1 MRFWAAFVGLFFLAA
16 EALLPASA
24 LAAGG
29 NRVALVIGNSK
40 YVYAPALPNPAGDAR
55 LMADVLR
62 KAGFSVIE
70 GVDLDY
76 AGMRDRLNK
85 FTEAS
90 YEADT
95 ALIYYAGH
103 GMQVNGKNYLI
114 PVDAELT
121 APAHL
126 RTRTVQMDELLAA
139 LPPDPAVGIVILDA
153 CRDNPL
159 ARTLAASL
167 PKSRS
172 TTAPGLAPIDVSGS
186 DVGTGGVLIAFATD
200 PGAVSYDGKGANSP
214 YTMSLARHLAEPGV
228 EIQSALTR
236 VRGEV
241 TAETDGRQRPWHNA
255 SLGREVFIGPQTP
268 PPAAP
273 APQPS
278 ATETPVEPPGSDAR
292 GWEIEQRVWDEAS
305 KRNTLA
311 HYEAYLQQFPKGAF
325 ADLARLNIDQL
336 KKPPITLGNAPA
348 AAAKTESDAS
358 RSAMA
363 AQPPAATANPE
374 TDVGTELTESAIG
387 LDRQAKIDLQE
398 RLLAIGY
405 ELDSADGDFGI
416 KTRRAIGRW
425 QEENRLP
432 PTSFLTSKQYAR
444 LKLDTDDALKSYR
457 AQRASEAEA
466 KKQESA
472 TSQKTQKPQPVVRAK
487 PRREQR
493 REAANPRPAPK
504 AAKPAQ
510 RKSGYRTCSGID
522 GTFEVPASQK
532 CPLSGY
538 AHY

>member
-1 MRFWAAFVGLFFLAA
+1 MRFWAAIVGLFFLAA
-16 EALLPASA
+16 AGLLQASA
-24 LAAGG
+24 LAAGN

-55 LMADVLR
+55 LMAEVLR
-62 KAGFSVIE
+62 KAGFNVIE

-90 YEADT
+90 YDADT

-126 RTRTVQMDELLAA
+126 KTRTIQIDELLAA

-172 TTAPGLAPIDVSGS
+172 TTAPGLAPIDVSS
-186 DVGTGGVLIAFATD
+186 ADVGSGGVLIAFATD
-200 PGAVSYDGKGANSP
+200 PGAVSYDGNGANSP
-214 YTMSLARHLAEPGV
+214 YTVSLARHLAEPGV

-255 SLGREVFIGPQTP
+255 SLGREVFIGPQAP
-268 PPAAP
+268 SPAAP

-278 ATETPVEPPGSDAR
+278 ATETPAASTDAR

-336 KKPPITLGNAPA
+336 KKSPVVVGNTPPVVAD
-348 AAAKTESDAS
+348 TESDAS
-358 RSAMA
+358 RSATA
-363 AQPPAATANPE
+363 AAPAAAANPE
-374 TDVGTELTESAIG
+374 TDTGTELTESAIG
-387 LDRQAKIDLQE
+387 LDRQEKIDLQE

-405 ELDSADGDFGI
+405 DLEADGDFGL
-416 KTRRAIGRW
+416 KTRRAIGQW
-425 QEENRLP
+425 QEENKLP
-432 PTSFLTSKQYAR
+432 PTTFLTSKQYAR
-444 LKLDTDDALKSYR
+444 LKLDTDDALKSSR

-466 KKQESA
+466 RKQESA
-472 TSQKTQKPQPVVRAK
+472 APQKTEKPQPVVRAK
-487 PRREQR
+487 PRRDRQ

-504 AAKPAQ
+504 SKAAG
-510 RKSGYRTCSGID
+510 RKSGFRTCSGID
-522 GTFEVPASQK
+522 GTFEVPASQR

>member
-1 MRFWAAFVGLFFLAA
+1 MRFWAAIIGFFLLTAA
-16 EALLPASA
+16 DLLQSGA
-24 LAAGG
+24 LAAQGS
-29 NRVALVIGNSK
+29 RVALVIGNSK
-40 YVYAPALPNPAGDAR
+40 YVYAPALPNPASDAR
-55 LMADVLR
+55 LMADMLR
-62 KAGFSVIE
+62 KVGFNVIE

-90 YEADT
+90 YDADT

-126 RTRTVQMDELLAA
+126 KTRTVQMDELLAA

-172 TTAPGLAPIDVSGS
+172 AMAPGLAPIDISGS

-200 PGAVSYDGKGANSP
+200 PGAVSYDGGGANSP
-214 YTMSLARHLAEPGV
+214 YTTSLAKHLAEPGV
-228 EIQSALTR
+228 ELQSALTR

-241 TAETDGRQRPWHNA
+241 TAETNGKQRPWHNA
-255 SLGREVFIGPQTP
+255 SLGREVFIGPATET
-268 PPAAP
+268 AVAP
-273 APQPS
+273 APQALAS
-278 ATETPVEPPGSDAR
+278 GSGTPAPAPDADPR

-305 KRNTLA
+305 KRNTVA

-325 ADLARLNIDQL
+325 ADLARLNLDQL
-336 KKPPITLGNAPA
+336 KQRSTIVADTK
-348 AAAKTESDAS
+348 SDAS
-358 RSAMA
+358 RSAA
-363 AQPPAATANPE
+363 TPQPPAAAGPE
-374 TDVGTELTESAIG
+374 NEAGTELTESAIG

-405 ELDSADGDFGI
+405 DLDRADGDFGA
-416 KTRRAIGRW
+416 KTRQAIGKW
-425 QEENRLP
+425 QQDNKLP
-432 PTSFLTSKQYAR
+432 PTAFLTQGQYAR
-444 LKLDTDDALKSYR
+444 LKLDTEDALQTWR
-457 AQRASEAEA
+457 AEQASEAQA
-466 KKQESA
+466 KKQESVA
-472 TSQKTQKPQPVVRAK
+472 PPRPPKPQPVARAK
-487 PRREQR
+487 PKRMQQ
-493 REAANPRPAPK
+493 REAANPGPAPK
-504 AAKPAQ
+504 PKATA
-510 RKSGYRTCSGID
+510 RKSGYKTCSGID
-522 GTFEVPASQK
+522 GTFQIPASQR

>member
-1 MRFWAAFVGLFFLAA
+1 MRFWAAIVGLFFLVAGNLL
-16 EALLPASA
+16 EAPA

-55 LMADVLR
+55 LMAEVLR
-62 KAGFSVIE
+62 KAGFNVIE

-126 RTRTVQMDELLAA
+126 KTRTIQIDELLDA

-200 PGAVSYDGKGANSP
+200 PGSVSYDGNGANSP
-214 YTMSLARHLAEPGV
+214 YTTSLARHLAEPGV

-278 ATETPVEPPGSDAR
+278 ATETPAQPAGTDAR

-336 KKPPITLGNAPA
+336 KKSPVTVGNAPAVVANTESAASRSATAAAPA
-348 AAAKTESDAS
+348 AAA
-358 RSAMA
+358 
-363 AQPPAATANPE
+363 NPE
-374 TDVGTELTESAIG
+374 TDTGTELTESAIG
-387 LDRQAKIDLQE
+387 LDRQEKIDLQE

-405 ELDSADGDFGI
+405 DLEADGDFGL
-416 KTRRAIGRW
+416 KTRRAIGQW
-425 QEENRLP
+425 QEENKLP
-432 PTSFLTSKQYAR
+432 PTTFLTSKQYAR

-466 KKQESA
+466 RKQESA
-472 TSQKTQKPQPVVRAK
+472 APQKTEKPQPVVRAK
-487 PRREQR
+487 PRPDRQ

-504 AAKPAQ
+504 SKAAG
-510 RKSGYRTCSGID
+510 RKSGFRTCSGID
-522 GTFEVPASQK
+522 GTFEVPASQR

>member
-1 MRFWAAFVGLFFLAA
+1 MRFWAAIVGLFFLAA
-16 EALLPASA
+16 ADLLQAGA
-24 LAAGG
+24 LAAGS

-40 YVYAPALPNPAGDAR
+40 YVYAPTLPNPAGDAR

-62 KAGFSVIE
+62 KAGFNVIE

-90 YEADT
+90 YDADT

-114 PVDAELT
+114 PIDAELT

-126 RTRTVQMDELLAA
+126 KTRTIQMDELLAA

-186 DVGTGGVLIAFATD
+186 EVGSGGVLIAFATD
-200 PGAVSYDGKGANSP
+200 PGAVSYDGNGANSP

-255 SLGREVFIGPQTP
+255 SLGREVFIGPQAP
-268 PPAAP
+268 PPAAA

-278 ATETPVEPPGSDAR
+278 ATETPAEPPNSDAR

-311 HYEAYLQQFPKGAF
+311 HYEAYLQQFPNGAF
-325 ADLARLNIDQL
+325 ADLARLNINQL
-336 KKPPITLGNAPA
+336 KKPPITVGNTPA
-348 AAAKTESDAS
+348 AEAKTEGDAA
-358 RSAMA
+358 RSAAA
-363 AQPPAATANPE
+363 AQPPAAAGNSEP
-374 TDVGTELTESAIG
+374 DVGTELTESAIG
-387 LDRQAKIDLQE
+387 LGRQDRIDLQE

-405 ELDSADGDFGI
+405 DLDEADGDFGS
-416 KTRRAIGRW
+416 KTRQAIGRW

-432 PTSFLTSKQYAR
+432 ATTYLTQKQYAR

-457 AQRASEAEA
+457 AQKASEAEA
-466 KKQESA
+466 KKQEGA
-472 TSQKTQKPQPVVRAK
+472 TSQKAQKPQPVVRAK
-487 PRREQR
+487 PRREQQ
-493 REAANPRPAPK
+493 REAANPRPALK
-504 AAKPAQ
+504 FKPAQ

-522 GTFEVPASQK
+522 GTFEVPASQR

>member
-1 MRFWAAFVGLFFLAA
+1 MRLWAAIVGLIFLAA
-16 EALLPASA
+16 ADLLQAGA
-24 LAAGG
+24 LAAGSS
-29 NRVALVIGNSK
+29 RVALVIGNSK

-62 KAGFSVIE
+62 KAGFNVIE

-90 YEADT
+90 YDADT

-114 PVDAELT
+114 PIDAELT

-126 RTRTVQMDELLAA
+126 KTRTIQMDELLAA

-159 ARTLAASL
+159 ARTLAAAL

-186 DVGTGGVLIAFATD
+186 EVGTGGVLIAFATD
-200 PGAVSYDGKGANSP
+200 PGAVSYDGSGANSP
-214 YTMSLARHLAEPGV
+214 YTTSLARHLAEPGV

-278 ATETPVEPPGSDAR
+278 ATETPAVPPSSDAR

-311 HYEAYLQQFPKGAF
+311 HYEAYLQQFPNGAF
-325 ADLARLNIDQL
+325 ADLARLNINQL
-336 KKPPITLGNAPA
+336 KKPPITVGNAPA
-348 AAAKTESDAS
+348 ADAKTEGDAS
-358 RSAMA
+358 RSATA
-363 AQPPAATANPE
+363 AEPPAPAANPE
-374 TDVGTELTESAIG
+374 TDAGTELTESAIG

-405 ELDSADGDFGI
+405 DLDEADGDFGI
-416 KTRRAIGRW
+416 KTRQAIGRW

-432 PTSFLTSKQYAR
+432 PTTYLTQKQYAR
-444 LKLDTDDALKSYR
+444 LKLDTNDALKNYR
-457 AQRASEAEA
+457 AQKASEAEA
-466 KKQESA
+466 KKQEST
-472 TSQKTQKPQPVVRAK
+472 TSQKTEKPQPVVRAK
-487 PRREQR
+487 PRRE
-493 REAANPRPAPK
+493 AANPRPAPK
-504 AAKPAQ
+504 SKPAQ

-522 GTFEVPASQK
+522 GTFEVPASQR

>member
-1 MRFWAAFVGLFFLAA
+1 MRFWAAIVGLFFLAVA
-16 EALLPASA
+16 DLLQASA
-24 LAAGG
+24 LAAGN

-62 KAGFSVIE
+62 KAGFNVIE

-90 YEADT
+90 YDADT

-126 RTRTVQMDELLAA
+126 KTRTIQIDELLAA

-172 TTAPGLAPIDVSGS
+172 TTAPGLAPIDVSS
-186 DVGTGGVLIAFATD
+186 TDVGTGGVLIAFATD
-200 PGAVSYDGKGANSP
+200 PGAVSYDGNGANSP

-255 SLGREVFIGPQTP
+255 SLGREVFIGPQAP
-268 PPAAP
+268 PPTAP

-278 ATETPVEPPGSDAR
+278 ATKTPAEPTGADAR

-336 KKPPITLGNAPA
+336 KKSPVVVGNTPPVVAD
-348 AAAKTESDAS
+348 TESDAS
-358 RSAMA
+358 RSASA
-363 AQPPAATANPE
+363 AEPSAAAANPE

-405 ELDSADGDFGI
+405 ELDGADGDFGI

-425 QEENRLP
+425 QEENQLA
-432 PTSFLTSKQYAR
+432 PTTFLTSKQYGR
-444 LKLDTDDALKSYR
+444 LKLDTDDAVKSYR

-472 TSQKTQKPQPVVRAK
+472 TPQRTQKPQPIVRAK
-487 PRREQR
+487 PRRDRQ

-504 AAKPAQ
+504 SKATG
-510 RKSGYRTCSGID
+510 RKSGFRTCSGID
-522 GTFEVPASQK
+522 GTFEVPASQR

>member
-1 MRFWAAFVGLFFLAA
+1 MRFWAAIVGLFFLAA
-16 EALLPASA
+16 ADLLQAGA
-24 LAAGG
+24 LAAGN

-55 LMADVLR
+55 LMAEVLR
-62 KAGFSVIE
+62 KAGFNVIE
-70 GVDLDY
+70 GIDLDY
-76 AGMRDRLNK
+76 AGMRDRLNR
-85 FTEAS
+85 FAEAS
-90 YEADT
+90 YDADT

-126 RTRTVQMDELLAA
+126 KTRTIQIDELLSA

-172 TTAPGLAPIDVSGS
+172 ATAPGLAPIDVSGS
-186 DVGTGGVLIAFATD
+186 EVGTGGVLIAFATD
-200 PGAVSYDGKGANSP
+200 PGSVSYDGNGANSP
-214 YTMSLARHLAEPGV
+214 YTMSLARHLSEPGV

-241 TAETDGRQRPWHNA
+241 AAETNGRQRPWHNA
-255 SLGREVFIGPQTP
+255 SLGREVFIGPQSP
-268 PPAAP
+268 PPDAAAP
-273 APQPS
+273 QLP
-278 ATETPVEPPGSDAR
+278 ATETPTEPPSSDAR

-336 KKPPITLGNAPA
+336 KKAPTVV
-348 AAAKTESDAS
+348 AKTESDAS
-358 RSAMA
+358 RSATVA
-363 AQPPAATANPE
+363 ERPATAADPE
-374 TDVGTELTESAIG
+374 TDTGTELTESAIG
-387 LDRQAKIDLQE
+387 LGRQEKIELQE

-405 ELDSADGDFGI
+405 DLDQADGNLGL

-432 PTSFLTSKQYAR
+432 PTTFLTSKQYAR

-466 KKQESA
+466 RKQESA
-472 TSQKTQKPQPVVRAK
+472 PSEATQKPQPAVREK
-487 PRREQR
+487 PRRDQQ

-510 RKSGYRTCSGID
+510 RKSGFHTCSGID
-522 GTFEVPASQK
+522 GTFEVPASQR

>member
-1 MRFWAAFVGLFFLAA
+1 MRFWAVIVGLIFLAA
-16 EALLPASA
+16 AGLPQANA

-40 YVYAPALPNPAGDAR
+40 YVYAPALPNPASDAR

-62 KAGFSVIE
+62 KAGFNVIE

-90 YEADT
+90 YDADT

-172 TTAPGLAPIDVSGS
+172 TTAPGLAPIDVSS
-186 DVGTGGVLIAFATD
+186 ADVGSGGVLIAFATD
-200 PGAVSYDGKGANSP
+200 PGAVSYDGNGANSP

-273 APQPS
+273 APQQS
-278 ATETPVEPPGSDAR
+278 STETPAAPAGTDAR

-336 KKPPITLGNAPA
+336 KKPPITVGKAPA
-348 AAAKTESDAS
+348 AVADTESDAP

-363 AQPPAATANPE
+363 AQPPAAAGNPE

-387 LDRQAKIDLQE
+387 LNRQARIDLQE
-398 RLLAIGY
+398 RLLATGY
-405 ELDSADGDFGI
+405 DLDEADGDFGI
-416 KTRRAIGRW
+416 KTRHAIGRW
-425 QEENRLP
+425 QEENQLP
-432 PTSFLTSKQYAR
+432 PTTFLTSKQYAR
-444 LKLDTDDALKSYR
+444 LKLDTDDAVKSYR
-457 AQRASEAEA
+457 AKRASEAEA

-472 TSQKTQKPQPVVRAK
+472 TSQKTQRPQPVVRAR
-487 PRREQR
+487 PRREQQ
-493 REAANPRPAPK
+493 REAANPRAAPRAK
-504 AAKPAQ
+504 ATG
-510 RKSGYRTCSGID
+510 RKSGFRTCSGID
-522 GTFEVPASQK
+522 GTFEVPASQR

>member
-1 MRFWAAFVGLFFLAA
+1 MRFWIAIVGLFLLAA
-16 EALLPASA
+16 AGLLQASA
-24 LAAGG
+24 LAAGN

-62 KAGFSVIE
+62 KAGFNVIE

-126 RTRTVQMDELLAA
+126 KTRTIQIDELLAA
-139 LPPDPAVGIVILDA
+139 LPPDPAIGIVILDA

-200 PGAVSYDGKGANSP
+200 PGAVSYDGNGANSP
-214 YTMSLARHLAEPGV
+214 YTTSLARHLAEPGV

-241 TAETDGRQRPWHNA
+241 TAETNGRQRPWHNA

-278 ATETPVEPPGSDAR
+278 ATETPVEPPTSDGR

-311 HYEAYLQQFPKGAF
+311 HYQAYLQQFPKGAF

-336 KKPPITLGNAPA
+336 KRSPTVVAN
-348 AAAKTESDAS
+348 TESDAS
-358 RSAMA
+358 RSATG
-363 AQPPAATANPE
+363 AQSPAAAGNPE
-374 TDVGTELTESAIG
+374 TDTGTELTESAIG
-387 LDRQAKIDLQE
+387 LGRQEKIDLQE

-405 ELDSADGDFGI
+405 DLDEADGDFGI
-416 KTRRAIGRW
+416 KTRQAIGRW

-432 PTSFLTSKQYAR
+432 PTTFLTPTQYAR
-444 LKLDTDDALKSYR
+444 LKLDTGDALKSYR

-472 TSQKTQKPQPVVRAK
+472 TSQKSQKPQPVVRAK
-487 PRREQR
+487 PRREQQ
-493 REAANPRPAPK
+493 REAANPRPVPK
-504 AAKPAQ
+504 AAKQAR
-510 RKSGYRTCSGID
+510 RKSGFRTCSGID
-522 GTFEVPASQK
+522 GTFEVPASQR

>member
-1 MRFWAAFVGLFFLAA
+1 MRFWVAIVGFFLLTAA
-16 EALLPASA
+16 DLLLQPGA
-24 LAAGG
+24 LAAQG

-40 YVYAPALPNPAGDAR
+40 YVYAPALPNPASDAR

-62 KAGFSVIE
+62 KVGFNVIE

-90 YEADT
+90 YDADT

-126 RTRTVQMDELLAA
+126 KTRTIQMDELLAA

-200 PGAVSYDGKGANSP
+200 PGAVSYDGGGANSP
-214 YTMSLARHLAEPGV
+214 YTTSLAKHIAEPGV
-228 EIQSALTR
+228 ELQSALTR

-241 TAETDGRQRPWHNA
+241 TAETNGKQRPWHNA

-268 PPAAP
+268 QPPAPVQP
-273 APQPS
+273 AQPS
-278 ATETPVEPPGSDAR
+278 ATATPAESASTDGR

-311 HYEAYLQQFPKGAF
+311 HYEAYLQQFPNGAF

-336 KKPPITLGNAPA
+336 KKQPPTVVANVQSETSRSATAVEPPA
-348 AAAKTESDAS
+348 AAPKPEADA
-358 RSAMA
+358 
-363 AQPPAATANPE
+363 
-374 TDVGTELTESAIG
+374 GTELTESAIG
-387 LDRQAKIDLQE
+387 LDRQGKIDLQE

-405 ELDSADGDFGI
+405 DLDAADGDLGT
-416 KTRRAIGRW
+416 KTRRAIGQW
-425 QEENRLP
+425 QEANSLP
-432 PTSFLTSKQYAR
+432 PTTFLTPKQYAR
-444 LKLDTDDALKSYR
+444 LKLDTDDALKTYR
-457 AQRASEAEA
+457 AKQASEAQA
-466 KKQESA
+466 KKQESVVP
-472 TSQKTQKPQPVVRAK
+472 QKPQKPQPVVRAR
-487 PRREQR
+487 PRRQEQ
-493 REAANPRPAPK
+493 REAANPGPAPRPK
-504 AAKPAQ
+504 ATPA
-510 RKSGYRTCSGID
+510 RKSAYHMCSGID
-522 GTFEVPASQK
+522 GTFQIPASQR

-538 AHY
+538 ANH

>member
-1 MRFWAAFVGLFFLAA
+1 MKFWAAIVGLFFLAA
-16 EALLPASA
+16 ADLLQAGA
-24 LAAGG
+24 LAAGN

-55 LMADVLR
+55 LMAEVLR
-62 KAGFSVIE
+62 KAGFNVIE

-90 YEADT
+90 YDADT

-114 PVDAELT
+114 PIDAELT

-126 RTRTVQMDELLAA
+126 KTRTVQMDELLAA

-186 DVGTGGVLIAFATD
+186 EVGTGGVLIAFATD
-200 PGAVSYDGKGANSP
+200 PGAVSYDGNGANSP

-255 SLGREVFIGPQTP
+255 SLGREVFIGPQAP

-278 ATETPVEPPGSDAR
+278 ATETPAEPPGADAR

-311 HYEAYLQQFPKGAF
+311 HYEAYLQQFPRGAF

-336 KKPPITLGNAPA
+336 KKPPISVGNTPIVANT
-348 AAAKTESDAS
+348 KNDAS
-358 RSAMA
+358 RSATV
-363 AQPPAATANPE
+363 AQSPAETANP
-374 TDVGTELTESAIG
+374 DSDAGTELTESAIG
-387 LDRQAKIDLQE
+387 LDRQAKIELQE

-405 ELDSADGDFGI
+405 DLDEADGDFGI
-416 KTRRAIGRW
+416 KTRQAIGRW
-425 QEENRLP
+425 QQENRLP
-432 PTSFLTSKQYAR
+432 PTTFLTPKQYAR
-444 LKLDTDDALKSYR
+444 LKLDTDDALKNYR

-472 TSQKTQKPQPVVRAK
+472 TSQKTEKPQPVVRAK
-487 PRREQR
+487 PRREQQ
-493 REAANPRPAPK
+493 REAANPRPTQK
-504 AAKPAQ
+504 AGKPAQ

-522 GTFEVPASQK
+522 GTFEVPASQR

>member
-1 MRFWAAFVGLFFLAA
+1 MRFWAAIVGLLFLGAA
-16 EALLPASA
+16 DLLQAGA
-24 LAAGG
+24 LAAGN

-40 YVYAPALPNPAGDAR
+40 YVYAPTLSNPASDAR

-62 KAGFSVIE
+62 KAGFNVIE

-90 YEADT
+90 YDAGT

-126 RTRTVQMDELLAA
+126 KTRTIQIDELLSA

-172 TTAPGLAPIDVSGS
+172 TTAPGLAPIDVSAAG
-186 DVGTGGVLIAFATD
+186 VGAGGVLIAFATD
-200 PGAVSYDGKGANSP
+200 PGSVSYDGDGANSP
-214 YTMSLARHLAEPGV
+214 YTTSLARHLAEPGV

-241 TAETDGRQRPWHNA
+241 TAETHGRQRPWHNA
-255 SLGREVFIGPQTP
+255 SLGREVFIGPQAP
-268 PPAAP
+268 PPAAA
-273 APQPS
+273 APQPPP
-278 ATETPVEPPGSDAR
+278 TEPPSSDAR

-336 KKPPITLGNAPA
+336 KKPPITVGNAPTVVA
-348 AAAKTESDAS
+348 NTQSDAA
-358 RSAMA
+358 RSATTA
-363 AQPPAATANPE
+363 EPLAANPE
-374 TDVGTELTESAIG
+374 TDTGTELTESAIG
-387 LDRQAKIDLQE
+387 LGRQEKIDLQE

-405 ELDSADGDFGI
+405 DLDEADGDFGI
-416 KTRRAIGRW
+416 KTRLAIGRW
-425 QEENRLP
+425 QEENQLP
-432 PTSFLTSKQYAR
+432 TTTFLTSTQYAR
-444 LKLDTDDALKSYR
+444 LKLDTDEALKNYR

-472 TSQKTQKPQPVVRAK
+472 TSQKAEKAQPTGRAK
-487 PRREQR
+487 PRRQQQ
-493 REAANPRPAPK
+493 REAANPRPVPK
-504 AAKPAQ
+504 SQAI
-510 RKSGYRTCSGID
+510 RKSGFRTCSGID
-522 GTFEVPASQK
+522 GTFEVPASQR

>member
-1 MRFWAAFVGLFFLAA
+1 MRFRAAIVGLFFLVAGNLLAA
-16 EALLPASA
+16 PA

-55 LMADVLR
+55 LMAEVLR
-62 KAGFSVIE
+62 KAGFNVIE

-126 RTRTVQMDELLAA
+126 KTRTIQIDELLGA

-186 DVGTGGVLIAFATD
+186 EVGTGGVLIAFATD
-200 PGAVSYDGKGANSP
+200 PGSVSYDGNGANSP
-214 YTMSLARHLAEPGV
+214 YTTSLARHLAEPGV

-255 SLGREVFIGPQTP
+255 SLGREVFIGSQTP
-268 PPAAP
+268 PPAP
-273 APQPS
+273 APPPS
-278 ATETPVEPPGSDAR
+278 ATETPAGPASTDAR

-336 KKPPITLGNAPA
+336 KKPPIAVGDTPAVVANTESAASRSTTAAGAPA
-348 AAAKTESDAS
+348 AAA
-358 RSAMA
+358 
-363 AQPPAATANPE
+363 NPE
-374 TDVGTELTESAIG
+374 TDTGTELTESAIG
-387 LDRQAKIDLQE
+387 LDRQEKIELQE

-405 ELDSADGDFGI
+405 DLDEADGDFGL
-416 KTRRAIGRW
+416 KTRRAIGQW
-425 QEENRLP
+425 QEENKLP
-432 PTSFLTSKQYAR
+432 PTTFLTSKQYAR

-466 KKQESA
+466 KKPESA
-472 TSQKTQKPQPVVRAK
+472 TPQKTEKPQPAVRAK
-487 PRREQR
+487 PRRDRQ

-504 AAKPAQ
+504 SKAAG
-510 RKSGYRTCSGID
+510 RKSGFRTCSGID
-522 GTFEVPASQK
+522 GTFEVPASQR

>member
-1 MRFWAAFVGLFFLAA
+1 MRFWAVIVGLIFLAA
-16 EALLPASA
+16 AGLPQANA

-40 YVYAPALPNPAGDAR
+40 YVYAPALPNPASDAR

-62 KAGFSVIE
+62 KAGFNVIE

-90 YEADT
+90 YDADT

-172 TTAPGLAPIDVSGS
+172 TTAPGLAPIDVSS
-186 DVGTGGVLIAFATD
+186 ADVGSGGVLIAFATD
-200 PGAVSYDGKGANSP
+200 PGAVSYDGNGANSP

-273 APQPS
+273 APQQS
-278 ATETPVEPPGSDAR
+278 STETPAAPAGTDAR

-336 KKPPITLGNAPA
+336 KKPPITVGKAPA
-348 AAAKTESDAS
+348 AVADTESDAP

-363 AQPPAATANPE
+363 AQPPAAAGNPE
-374 TDVGTELTESAIG
+374 TDAGTELTESAIG
-387 LDRQAKIDLQE
+387 LDRQARIDLQE
-398 RLLAIGY
+398 RLLATGY
-405 ELDSADGDFGI
+405 DLDEADGDFGI

-425 QEENRLP
+425 QEENQLP
-432 PTSFLTSKQYAR
+432 PTTFLTPKQYAR
-444 LKLDTDDALKSYR
+444 LKLDTDDAVKSYR
-457 AQRASEAEA
+457 AKRASEAEA

-472 TSQKTQKPQPVVRAK
+472 ASQKTQKPQPVVRAK
-487 PRREQR
+487 PRREQQ
-493 REAANPRPAPK
+493 REAANPRAAPRAK
-504 AAKPAQ
+504 ATG
-510 RKSGYRTCSGID
+510 RKSGFRTCSGID
-522 GTFEVPASQK
+522 GTFEVPASQR

>member
-1 MRFWAAFVGLFFLAA
+1 MRFWAAIVGLFFLAA
-16 EALLPASA
+16 ADLLQADA
-24 LAAGG
+24 LAAGS

-40 YVYAPALPNPAGDAR
+40 YVYAPTLPNPAGDAR

-62 KAGFSVIE
+62 KAGFNVIE

-90 YEADT
+90 YDADT

-114 PVDAELT
+114 PIDAELT

-126 RTRTVQMDELLAA
+126 KTRTIQMDELLAA

-186 DVGTGGVLIAFATD
+186 EVGSGGVLIAFATD
-200 PGAVSYDGKGANSP
+200 PGAVSYDGNGANSP

-268 PPAAP
+268 PPAAA

-278 ATETPVEPPGSDAR
+278 ATETPAEPPNSDAR

-311 HYEAYLQQFPKGAF
+311 HYEAYLQQFPNGAF
-325 ADLARLNIDQL
+325 ADLARLNINQL
-336 KKPPITLGNAPA
+336 KKPPITVGNTPA
-348 AAAKTESDAS
+348 ADAKTEGDAA
-358 RSAMA
+358 RSAAA
-363 AQPPAATANPE
+363 AQPPAAAANPE
-374 TDVGTELTESAIG
+374 TDAGTEPTESAIG
-387 LDRQAKIDLQE
+387 LGRQDRIDLQE

-405 ELDSADGDFGI
+405 DLDEADGDFGS
-416 KTRRAIGRW
+416 KTRQAIGRW

-432 PTSFLTSKQYAR
+432 ATTYLTQKQYAR
-444 LKLDTDDALKSYR
+444 LKLDTDDALKNYR
-457 AQRASEAEA
+457 AQKASEAEA
-466 KKQESA
+466 KKQEGA
-472 TSQKTQKPQPVVRAK
+472 TSQKAQKPQPVVRAK
-487 PRREQR
+487 PRREQQ
-493 REAANPRPAPK
+493 REAANPRPALK
-504 AAKPAQ
+504 SKPAQ

-522 GTFEVPASQK
+522 GTFEVPASQR

>member
-1 MRFWAAFVGLFFLAA
+1 MRFWAAIVGLFFLAA
-16 EALLPASA
+16 ADLLQAGA
-24 LAAGG
+24 LAADK

-55 LMADVLR
+55 LMAEVLR
-62 KAGFSVIE
+62 KAGFNVIE

-76 AGMRDRLNK
+76 TGMRDRLNK
-85 FTEAS
+85 FTEGS
-90 YEADT
+90 YDADT

-103 GMQVNGKNYLI
+103 GLQVNGKNYLI

-126 RTRTVQMDELLAA
+126 KTRTIQIDELLAA

-172 TTAPGLAPIDVSGS
+172 TAAPGLAPIDVTA

-200 PGAVSYDGKGANSP
+200 PGAVSYDGNGANSP
-214 YTMSLARHLAEPGV
+214 YTMSLAKHLAEPGV

-255 SLGREVFIGPQTP
+255 SLGREVFIGPQAP

-278 ATETPVEPPGSDAR
+278 VTETLAEPSSSPPSSDAR

-336 KKPPITLGNAPA
+336 KKPTAVVAN
-348 AAAKTESDAS
+348 TQSDAS
-358 RSAMA
+358 RSATA
-363 AQPPAATANPE
+363 APAAAGNPE
-374 TDVGTELTESAIG
+374 TDAGTELTESAIG
-387 LDRQAKIDLQE
+387 LDRQGKIDLQE

-405 ELDSADGDFGI
+405 DLD
-416 KTRRAIGRW
+416 
-425 QEENRLP
+425 
-432 PTSFLTSKQYAR
+432 
-444 LKLDTDDALKSYR
+444 
-457 AQRASEAEA
+457 
-466 KKQESA
+466 
-472 TSQKTQKPQPVVRAK
+472 
-487 PRREQR
+487 
-493 REAANPRPAPK
+493 
-504 AAKPAQ
+504 
-510 RKSGYRTCSGID
+510 
-522 GTFEVPASQK
+522 
-532 CPLSGY
+532 
-538 AHY
+538 

>member
-1 MRFWAAFVGLFFLAA
+1 MRFWAVIVGLIFLAA
-16 EALLPASA
+16 AGLPQANA

-40 YVYAPALPNPAGDAR
+40 YVYAPALPNPASDAR

-62 KAGFSVIE
+62 KAGFNVIE

-90 YEADT
+90 YDADT

-172 TTAPGLAPIDVSGS
+172 TTAPGLAPIDVSS
-186 DVGTGGVLIAFATD
+186 ADVGSGGVLIAFATD
-200 PGAVSYDGKGANSP
+200 PGAVSYDGNGANSP

-273 APQPS
+273 APQQS
-278 ATETPVEPPGSDAR
+278 STETPAAPAGTDAR

-336 KKPPITLGNAPA
+336 RKPPITVGKAPA
-348 AAAKTESDAS
+348 AVADTESDAP

-363 AQPPAATANPE
+363 AQPPAAAPSPE
-374 TDVGTELTESAIG
+374 TDAGTELTESAIG
-387 LDRQAKIDLQE
+387 LDRQARIDLQE
-398 RLLAIGY
+398 RLLATGY
-405 ELDSADGDFGI
+405 DLDEADGDFGI

-425 QEENRLP
+425 QEENQLP
-432 PTSFLTSKQYAR
+432 PTTFLTPKQYAR
-444 LKLDTDDALKSYR
+444 LKLDTDDAVKSYR
-457 AQRASEAEA
+457 AKRASEA

-487 PRREQR
+487 PRREQQ
-493 REAANPRPAPK
+493 REAANPRAAPRAK
-504 AAKPAQ
+504 ATG
-510 RKSGYRTCSGID
+510 RKSGFRTCSGID
-522 GTFEVPASQK
+522 GTFEVPASQR